1 MPKEYTVQLDAYE
14 GPLDLLLH
22 LVKQHEVDLLDIPVA
37 ELTDQYLDHVRVL
50 KEIDVERAGD
60 FLLMAATLLEIK
72 SRMLSPRMLGDDEDA
87 ETDLTEDVGDAADDP
102 RYELVQQLLAYK
114 KYKDAAVALEDRHET
129 WAHRAPARA
138 RPAPADPDADAAP
151 VDLDVDDLHVMDLC
165 QAFGRMLDSIG
176 QPRTHDVANDEIPI
190 TLHAADIEDRLA
202 RDGGGEQRLTL
213 RQICEGRAQRAE
225 VIGLFLAM
233 LELVRERKV
242 AIVQSDDGEVALRL
256 IPEDQRENPAAHP
269 STDPPTDPSSPSPT
283 AAAGKPL
290 DDDAYHWPDDA
301 GRQRH
306 ERRQRLRAARA
317 PGEQTDDEDEDQ
329 DDPDAPET
337 SEDATSADPDPQH
350 DTADPPF
357 TEEHDDDALTKSVPP
372 PPDSEG
378 TT

>member
-1 MPKEYTVQLDAYE
+1 PRNPNPETTPVSKDYTVHLDAYE

-22 LVKQHEVDLLDIPVA
+22 LVKRHEVDLLDIPIA

-72 SRMLSPRMLGDDEDA
+72 SRMLSPRMLGEDEGE
-87 ETDLTEDVGDAADDP
+87 ETDLTEDAGDSADDP

-151 VDLDVDDLHVMDLC
+151 VELDVDDLHVMDLC

-176 QPRTHDVANDEIPI
+176 QPRTHDVAYDETPI
-190 TLHAADIEDRLA
+190 ALHAADIEDRLA
-202 RDGGGEQRLTL
+202 RDGGPEQRLTL
-213 RQICEGRAQRAE
+213 RQICEGRANRAE
-225 VIGLFLAM
+225 MIGLFLAM
-233 LELVRERKV
+233 LELVRECKV
-242 AIVQSDDGEVALRL
+242 AVVQDDQGEVGLRL
-256 IPEDQRENPAAHP
+256 IPEDQRDDPAAN
-269 STDPPTDPSSPSPT
+269 PTPD
-283 AAAGKPL
+283 AAQPAPAAEGEPL
-290 DDDAYHWPDDA
+290 DDDAYHWPDPA

-317 PGEQTDDEDEDQ
+317 RGEPTEDSEDDASEEADSDVDASDAEDADNDAEGGEDDE
-329 DDPDAPET
+329 
-337 SEDATSADPDPQH
+337 SRRPQ
-350 DTADPPF
+350 P
-357 TEEHDDDALTKSVPP
+357 
-372 PPDSEG
+372 
-378 TT
+378 